1 MLQSPWS
8 GLQPRTFDPTPLP
21 IVAGTGLRGPGN
33 DVMRPPAISPGDGV
47 TPQWWGP
54 MTNNPGL
61 MGGRWIGFPGANG
74 GILSIVQSLMGMLQQ
89 LLAALMNGNGST
101 SAGNPS
107 SGYDPDQAFK
117 DVDISS
123 TGDPHIA
130 ETGTAWGPNGT
141 TNVDKR
147 YDSMTSH
154 DDLVD
159 SRDVADGYRVSTTVT
174 QPGANGVTYNQSA
187 SVHTDR
193 DSDQITMNKD
203 GSFSITDHGGTVGLI
218 KGQTVMLSGSETVT
232 ENQDGSLTV
241 NAANERGG
249 SISTTL
255 RATGNGVDV
264 TTHGHNVR
272 LGGDAVKHAG

>member
-1 MLQSPWS
+1 
-8 GLQPRTFDPTPLP
+8 
-21 IVAGTGLRGPGN
+21 
-33 DVMRPPAISPGDGV
+33 
-47 TPQWWGP
+47 
-54 MTNNPGL
+54 
-61 MGGRWIGFPGANG
+61 
-74 GILSIVQSLMGMLQQ
+74 
-89 LLAALMNGNGST
+89 
-101 SAGNPS
+101 
-107 SGYDPDQAFK
+107 
-117 DVDISS
+117 
-123 TGDPHIA
+123 
-130 ETGTAWGPNGT
+130 
-141 TNVDKR
+141 
-147 YDSMTSH
+147 
-154 DDLVD
+154 
-159 SRDVADGYRVSTTVT
+159 VT

-187 SVHTDR
+187 SVHTDY